1 MLDYTYLILQKL
13 SFNND
18 LFKKELKKC
27 ITYLDKEEVNL
38 LKNWVKSHF
47 EKEYSE
53 DLYICFS

>member
-27 ITYLDKEEVNL
+27 ITYLNQEEVNL
-38 LKNWVKSHF
+38 LRNWVENHF